1 MKRYLIPLLVLCF
14 IVFGITTGT
23 SYAAESQSTQATN
36 TTATAE
42 VPQSASKEALSANIE
57 STNKPLSLESNN
69 VSHNYQATPSSET
82 TSHLNFET
90 STTQN
95 TTSEKHNNSSQGS
108 AFSQEKLHLNLLQ
121 TKIIHLH
128 KKKHRLNPLQ
138 MKIIHRNPMI
148 RR

>member
-23 SYAAESQSTQATN
+23 SYAESQATQSTN
-36 TTATAE
+36 ITATEEAS
-42 VPQSASKEALSANIE
+42 QTSKEASSANIE
-57 STNKPLSLESNN
+57 STNKPLSLESSN
-69 VSHNYQATPSSET
+69 VSHNEQATPSSET
-82 TSHLNFET
+82 TTHPSVET

-121 TKIIHLH
+121 MMIIHLH
-128 KKKHRLNPLQ
+128 KKSIVR
-138 MKIIHRNPMI
+138 IHFK
-148 RR
+148 

>member
-23 SYAAESQSTQATN
+23 SYAAESQATQATN

-42 VPQSASKEALSANIE
+42 VPQSAKEASSANIE

-69 VSHNYQATPSSET
+69 VSHNDQATPSSET
-82 TSHLNFET
+82 TSHLNVET

-95 TTSEKHNNSSQGS
+95 TTSEKIIIHLKVLP
-108 AFSQEKLHLNLLQ
+108 FHKKKLHLNLLQ

-128 KKKHRLNPLQ
+128 KKS
-138 MKIIHRNPMI
+138 
-148 RR
+148 

>member
-23 SYAAESQSTQATN
+23 SYAESQATQSTN
-36 TTATAE
+36 ITATEEAS
-42 VPQSASKEALSANIE
+42 QSFKRSIITNIE
-57 STNKPLSLESNN
+57 STNKPLSLESSN
-69 VSHNYQATPSSET
+69 VSHNEQATPSSET
-82 TSHLNFET
+82 TTHPSVET

-121 TKIIHLH
+121 MMIIHLH
-128 KKKHRLNPLQ
+128 KKKHRQNPLQ
-138 MKIIHRNPMI
+138 MKIIHRNSMV

>member
-1 MKRYLIPLLVLCF
+1 MRLNLRQHKLL
-14 IVFGITTGT
+14 
-23 SYAAESQSTQATN
+23 TQQL
-36 TTATAE
+36 
-42 VPQSASKEALSANIE
+42 PQKYSQSASKEASSANIE

-69 VSHNYQATPSSET
+69 VSHNDQATPSSET
-82 TSHLNFET
+82 TSHLNVET

-128 KKKHRLNPLQ
+128 KKS
-138 MKIIHRNPMI
+138 
-148 RR
+148 